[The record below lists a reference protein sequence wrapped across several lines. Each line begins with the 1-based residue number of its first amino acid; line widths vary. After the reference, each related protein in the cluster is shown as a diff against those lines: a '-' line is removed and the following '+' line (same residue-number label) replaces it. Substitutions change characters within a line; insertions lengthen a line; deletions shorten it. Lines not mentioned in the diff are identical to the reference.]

1 VALWVAV
8 FTALVSIGVVSCT
21 MVAYSGWDG
30 APSASSSDN
39 N

>member
-1 VALWVAV
+1 M
-8 FTALVSIGVVSCT
+8 TALVSVAVVSCT
-21 MVAYSGWDG
+21 MVAYSGWDR